1 MVGKLEPFFI
11 TGARMEMDGLRG
23 VASQEELADENKRL
37 KAELAAMRESM
48 SQRL

>member
-1 MVGKLEPFFI
+1 
-11 TGARMEMDGLRG
+11 MEMDGEG
-23 VASQEELADENKRL
+23 GGASQEELADENKRL